1 MHHIGRVKNAWWIQ
15 GSGTIQQCRC
25 LNGSTTSTLCSYK
38 FAKSCHIQNDHVP
51 NQRGCPHSSFLEERR
66 LALPSAS
73 GAPGEAMGLPMFLG
87 ASQLD
92 NTRQASV
99 AGAQGM
105 RGQLTSIFEED
116 DMGGTTEEQLKG
128 CPAVWWSAS
137 QKCKSWCHG

>member
-1 MHHIGRVKNAWWIQ
+1 MITFPIKEGVLILLFWKKEDWRCQVHQ
-15 GSGTIQQCRC
+15 GT
-25 LNGSTTSTLCSYK
+25 
-38 FAKSCHIQNDHVP
+38 
-51 NQRGCPHSSFLEERR
+51 
-66 LALPSAS
+66 
-73 GAPGEAMGLPMFLG
+73 PGEAMGLRMFLG

>member
-1 MHHIGRVKNAWWIQ
+1 
-15 GSGTIQQCRC
+15 
-25 LNGSTTSTLCSYK
+25 
-38 FAKSCHIQNDHVP
+38 
-51 NQRGCPHSSFLEERR
+51 
-66 LALPSAS
+66 
-73 GAPGEAMGLPMFLG
+73 MGLPMFLG

-92 NTRQASV
+92 NTRQASG

-128 CPAVWWSAS
+128 CPAAWWSAS